1 MKKKQYDDDD
11 GRQIAN
17 MSDVQI
23 NSFGFGYTPK
33 RRRFPK
39 AVPDTKNQN
48 QYEYANVAPLTK
60 KETRFMMFRAMLAA
74 LGIAM
79 IFIAGAALFILFC
92 IYIWFR

>member
-23 NSFGFGYTPK
+23 NTFGFGYTPK
-33 RRRFPK
+33 RRRPSVKFNENKKP
-39 AVPDTKNQN
+39 NQN
-48 QYEYANVAPLTK
+48 EHANVAPLTK
-60 KETRFMMFRAMLAA
+60 KETRFMMIQAMLAA

>member
-1 MKKKQYDDDD
+1 MKKKKYDDDD
-11 GRQIAN
+11 GRKIAD

-23 NSFGFGYTPK
+23 NTFGFGYTPK
-33 RRRFPK
+33 RRRFNSPYHENK
-39 AVPDTKNQN
+39 KPIQN
-48 QYEYANVAPLTK
+48 QYANVAPLTK
-60 KETRFMMFRAMLAA
+60 KETRVMMFRAMFVA

>member
-11 GRQIAN
+11 GRKIAD

-23 NSFGFGYTPK
+23 NTFGFGYTPK
-33 RRRFPK
+33 RRRF
-39 AVPDTKNQN
+39 ATVVPEKKVQKQN
-48 QYEYANVAPLTK
+48 EYANIAPLTK
-60 KETRFMMFRAMLAA
+60 KETRFMMVRAMLAA

>member
-23 NSFGFGYTPK
+23 NTFGFGYIPK
-33 RRRFPK
+33 RRRPG
-39 AVPDTKNQN
+39 VTYQETKKPNKN
-48 QYEYANVAPLTK
+48 EHANVAPLTK
-60 KETRFMMFRAMLAA
+60 KETRFMMLQAMLAA

>member
-23 NSFGFGYTPK
+23 NTFGFGYIPK
-33 RRRFPK
+33 RRRPNVKFQENEKTNP
-39 AVPDTKNQN
+39 N
-48 QYEYANVAPLTK
+48 EYANVVPLTK
-60 KETRFMMFRAMLAA
+60 KETRFMMIQAMLVS

-79 IFIAGAALFILFC
+79 IFIVGAALFILFC

>member
-23 NSFGFGYTPK
+23 NTFGFGYTPK
-33 RRRFPK
+33 RRRPG
-39 AVPDTKNQN
+39 VPFQENKKQNQN
-48 QYEYANVAPLTK
+48 EHVNVTPLTK
-60 KETRFMMFRAMLAA
+60 KETRFMMFRAMFAA

-92 IYIWFR
+92 IYVWFR